1 MNPNHTRKELET
13 ELKQATRR
21 REEAEWEMEEAEN
34 DIWEIEQELAKL
46 DAPEF
51 LARQKL
57 NSYLDSKDPS
67 QLLIFQ

>member
-13 ELKQATRR
+13 ELKQANRR
-21 REEAEWEMEEAEN
+21 REEAEWELENAEN

-46 DAPEF
+46 DAPDF

-67 QLLIFQ
+67 QLPIFQ